1 LCQSRATYGKAL
13 TVAAI
18 AKITKPSLGFM
29 GPANGLNQALL
40 PVSRAGPSDGPRL
53 RLYCSTALPD
63 ACVNHNSKNKK
74 EKIMR
79 VDTRYSGSE
88 IQEGAGVTSSFSRRS
103 FLQATALT
111 TSGLLLAKTTT
122 LDAGPPAELP
132 SPWYRAAYR
141 RNVIDMHITDWNEKF
156 LSEFDP
162 ENYVELLRLCQVKSS
177 VVYAQSHVG
186 LCNFPTKVGR
196 THNGLKGKDH
206 LKKVIELC
214 HQHGIGVQLYFSVIF
229 DRWAYDSHPDWRI
242 ILVNGKAAAE
252 KSRYGT
258 VCPNSPYREYVS
270 ALIEEMCAQ
279 LDFEGIRFDMTFWPA
294 VCYCVH
300 CQKRFETEVGGKL
313 PTVIHWEDSRW
324 VSFQRKREAWLIEF
338 ASFLTHKVKSLKPK
352 ATVEHQA
359 STYTHG
365 WRLGVTEGLSRAD
378 TFLQG
383 DFYGDARQ
391 GSFAR
396 KFFYNLSENLPYGFE
411 TSVMVSLQNHTAKKS
426 KDLLRAKAYACLADS
441 GAFVFIDGIDPVGT
455 LNRSVYEQM
464 GQIFGETKGY
474 EKYLGGKLCQDV
486 GIYVSTESKCDFA
499 DNGKTLDDP
508 NLSNRLPHLDAAL
521 SVCNALIDHHVP
533 YGVIT
538 KKSLGNLSQHKV
550 LVLPN
555 VLMMDKEE
563 AGAIRDYVQA
573 GGRLYASKYTSLI
586 AKDGKRQADFLLADL
601 FGGSFGGETKES
613 YTYIAPVDDTQKLF
627 EGFTRKYPIG
637 LDSSQIIVRPNSG
650 VKVLGTITLPY
661 SDPSDLVRF
670 VSIHGNPPGIPT
682 DHPAIIL
689 NQFGTGHV
697 IYVSGELEN
706 SEVYRPIFINLIRQ
720 LFGSF
725 TFEADAPQSVEVS
738 AFHQEEKRRYLVS
751 LVNFQ
756 KDLPNI
762 PVDNVCV
769 KVRLERR
776 RVKRVVSLPDERK
789 LDFEVR
795 DQLVQIQVPRLET
808 FHMMALD
815 YE

>member
-1 LCQSRATYGKAL
+1 
-13 TVAAI
+13 
-18 AKITKPSLGFM
+18 
-29 GPANGLNQALL
+29 
-40 PVSRAGPSDGPRL
+40 
-53 RLYCSTALPD
+53 
-63 ACVNHNSKNKK
+63 
-74 EKIMR
+74 MR
-79 VDTRYSGSE
+79 VDTRSLQPE
-88 IQEGAGVTSSFSRRS
+88 IQKEVKTAAPLSRRS
-103 FLQATALT
+103 FLHATALT
-111 TSGLLLAKTTT
+111 TSGLLLAKAAP
-122 LDAGPPAELP
+122 LDASSRAEVS
-132 SPWYRAAYR
+132 SPWYQTAYR

-162 ENYVELLRLCQVKSS
+162 ENYVEMLRLCQVKSS

-196 THNGLKGKDH
+196 THNGMKGKDR

-214 HQHGIGVQLYFSVIF
+214 HQQGIGVQLYFSVIF
-229 DRWAYDSHPDWRI
+229 DRWAYDNHPDWRI

-258 VCPNSPYREYVS
+258 VCPNSPYRDYVS
-270 ALIEEMCAQ
+270 ALVEEMCAQ
-279 LDFEGIRFDMTFWPA
+279 LDFEGIRFDMTFWPT

-313 PTVIHWEDSRW
+313 PTVVHWEDPRW

-338 ASFLTHKVKSLKPK
+338 ASFLTQRVKSLKPT

-365 WRLGVTEGLSRAD
+365 WRLGVTQALSPAN

-383 DFYGDARQ
+383 DFYGDSRQ

-426 KDLLRAKAYACLADS
+426 KDLLRTKAYACLADS
-441 GAFVFIDGIDPVGT
+441 GAFIFIDGIDPVGT

-464 GQIFGETKGY
+464 GQIFGETKVY

-499 DNGKTLDDP
+499 DNGKSVDDP
-508 NLSNRLPHLDAAL
+508 TLSNRLPHLDAAV
-521 SVCNALIDHHVP
+521 SVCNALIDHHLP
-533 YGVIT
+533 YGIIT
-538 KKSLGNLSQHKV
+538 KKSLGKLSQHKV

-555 VLMMDKEE
+555 VLMMDKDE
-563 AGAIRDYVQA
+563 ANAIRDYVRS

-586 AKDGKRQADFLLADL
+586 TKDGKRQTDFLLADL
-601 FGGSFGGETKES
+601 FGGSFAGETKES
-613 YTYIAPVDDTQKLF
+613 YTYIAPMDDAQKPF
-627 EGFTRKYPIG
+627 AGFTKKYPIG
-637 LDSSQIIVRPNSG
+637 LDSSQMILHAHPG
-650 VKVLGTITLPY
+650 AKKLGTITLPY
-661 SDPSDLVRF
+661 SDPNDSVRF
-670 VSIHGNPPGIPT
+670 ASIHGNPPGIPT

-689 NQFGTGHV
+689 NEFGNGKV
-697 IYVSGELEN
+697 MYVSVELEN
-706 SEVYRPIFINLIRQ
+706 SETYRHIFINLIRQ
-720 LFGSF
+720 LCDTF
-725 TFEADAPQSVEVS
+725 TFEADAPRSVEVS
-738 AFHQEEKRRYLVS
+738 AFHQEEKRRYLIS

-756 KDLPNI
+756 RDLPNI
-762 PVDNVCV
+762 PVDNVHL
-769 KVRLERR
+769 RINLDG
-776 RVKRVVSLPDERK
+776 KRARQLLSLPNEGK

-795 DQLVQIQVPRLET
+795 DALVQVRVPQLET
-808 FHMMALD
+808 FHMMALN